1 MKKTDWLF
9 AALLPFLYLGIHQGR
24 LSAQSPAAV
33 VLEVKGKCEIFKDN
47 KPARIKKGMYLFEND
62 SVVISK
68 KGAVL
73 ILDSL
78 DRFVQ
83 LDRSGKFVL
92 TRETGESG
100 SRRFF
105 REWVAARTWFDKS
118 RNKKWDALRSGGDN
132 MILLDSPRNTKLR
145 QVPQTLSW
153 SAKKLPESLEI
164 SVRCYDN
171 DYAFKKEIRGS
182 QFSAA
187 GELDV
192 EPGPQYF
199 WTVQDA
205 KADIS
210 SAPAVVWFSVMS
222 AGEAAALEQET
233 QLLKAIMRSD
243 TVSVAYQLLYAGLLQ
258 RYGLLEECRAVL
270 DAVLASEPDHP
281 VALMFY
287 ARLMEQM
294 DLPEQTKR
302 YIELTDKYER

>member
-9 AALLPFLYLGIHQGR
+9 TALSPIICFSVLLDR
-24 LSAQSPAAV
+24 VCAQSPAAV
-33 VLEVKGKCEIFKDN
+33 VLDVKGKCEIAKGE
-47 KPARIKKGMYLFEND
+47 KPARIKKGMFLYELD
-62 SVVISK
+62 SLVISK

-83 LDRSGKFVL
+83 FDRSGKFVL
-92 TRETGESG
+92 TRKTGDSG
-100 SRRFF
+100 SGRFF

-118 RNKKWDALRSGGDN
+118 RNKKWDALRSGGDY
-132 MILLDSPRNTKLR
+132 MIMLDSPRNTKLR
-145 QVPQTLSW
+145 KVPQTLSW
-153 SAKKLPESLEI
+153 SAKKLPETLEL

-171 DYAFKKEIRGS
+171 DYSFKKEIKGS
-182 QFSAA
+182 PFNAA
-187 GELDV
+187 GELEI

-199 WTVQDA
+199 WTVQNA
-205 KADIS
+205 KTDIS
-210 SAPAVVWFSVMS
+210 SAPAVVWFSVMP

-233 QLLKAIMRSD
+233 MLLKAIMRSD
-243 TVSVAYQLLYAGLLQ
+243 TVSAAYQLLYAGLLQ
-258 RYGLLEECRAVL
+258 QYSLFEECRTVL
-270 DAVLASEPDHP
+270 DAVLALEPNHS